1 MATAELNRNP
11 ANAQPDSTPNPPGR
25 VAKFLLL
32 IVALAFCATAFLTL
46 DFFRTAAIERR
57 HIAKLAANPDPCRQ
71 RDPIRHHVF
80 QPNCTAVN
88 YWGADEYKIFTN
100 SLGMRD
106 ERIRAVPLAD
116 PRPRIL
122 ILGDSYTEGK
132 AAWSKTFPGRIAA
145 QFPQYDFLNGAVDGY
160 SPSNYL
166 NTTRAVLDEGVEI
179 DEVIVFLDN
188 SAVQLEAAFYRDVD
202 DDGAVTAI
210 PPEEQHSAASWYG
223 RFRKWV
229 GHHFALTYQ
238 ALRFAERVQGPLV
251 RHGFYHLPGDY
262 FGDPFDAELTA
273 WSYRKVNET
282 EPFAAGYAP
291 LGVAGGTARA
301 EAKMSLLWEE
311 LAKRN
316 IPLTVVV
323 YPQLA
328 QVVHDTADSR
338 EVELWRRW
346 CEGKCKRFVSVFPQF
361 YAARNACPP
370 SQPGCWYAKLFIFG
384 DIHYN
389 ANGNALVAD
398 AVTQSLM
405 TEPAM
410 KARHL
415 AGLKPGASTAGR
427 FHRLKVFTAQ
437 NNHVRSTL
445 YNRTNEHSAFRAV
458 RRPAAP
464 IQAGAA
470 RRLGRLLPAAVS
482 GARLVR
488 HLRHPSPCQGHRRC
502 QHPLPRR

>member
-1 MATAELNRNP
+1 MPTAELNRNA
-11 ANAQPDSTPNPPGR
+11 ANAEPSGSIASPRAQR
-25 VAKFLLL
+25 LAKVVLLFL
-32 IVALAFCATAFLTL
+32 ALAFCATAFLTL
-46 DFFRTAAIERR
+46 DFFRTAASERR
-57 HIAKLAANPDPCRQ
+57 HLAKTGANPDPCRQ
-71 RDPIRHHVF
+71 RDPVRHHVF
-80 QPNCTAVN
+80 KPNCSAVN

-106 ERIRAVPLAD
+106 EQVRDVPLSSV
-116 PRPRIL
+116 RPRVL
-122 ILGDSYTEGK
+122 VLGDSYIEGK
-132 AAWSKTFPGRIAA
+132 TAWNKSIVGRVAAALPR
-145 QFPQYDFLNGAVDGY
+145 YDFLNGGVDGY

-166 NTTRAVLDEGVEI
+166 NTARAALDGGVEI
-179 DEVIVFLDN
+179 DEVVVFLDS

-202 DDGAVTAI
+202 SDGAVTAI
-210 PPEEQHSAASWYG
+210 PPEEQHSAASGYS

-262 FGDPFDAELTA
+262 FGDPFDAELSA
-273 WSYRKVNET
+273 WSYRPVNET

-291 LGVAGGTARA
+291 LGVAAGAAKA

-328 QVVHDTADSR
+328 QVLHDTADSR
-338 EVELWRRW
+338 EVKLWRHW

-361 YAARNACPP
+361 YAARDACP
-370 SQPGCWYAKLFIFG
+370 SSEPGCWYAKLFIFG

-398 AVTQSLM
+398 AVAQSL
-405 TEPAM
+405 TAEPPVRAT
-410 KARHL
+410 
-415 AGLKPGASTAGR
+415 PT
-427 FHRLKVFTAQ
+427 HR
-437 NNHVRSTL
+437 
-445 YNRTNEHSAFRAV
+445 
-458 RRPAAP
+458 
-464 IQAGAA
+464 
-470 RRLGRLLPAAVS
+470 
-482 GARLVR
+482 
-488 HLRHPSPCQGHRRC
+488 
-502 QHPLPRR
+502 